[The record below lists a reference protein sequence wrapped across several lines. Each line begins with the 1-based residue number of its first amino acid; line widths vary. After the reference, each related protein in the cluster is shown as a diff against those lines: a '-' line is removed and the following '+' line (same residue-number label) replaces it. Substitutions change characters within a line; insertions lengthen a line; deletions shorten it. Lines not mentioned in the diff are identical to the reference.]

1 MENQKELDLRAR
13 VQEKMATLNGYWN
26 KTYDYMED
34 QLEFRDGDQWD
45 GKVKGERETDGRP
58 SLVLN
63 MTKTYVNRIVNPLR
77 MNPVGVRINTDDS
90 DFTELLSGIVREVEH
105 KSRAAEA
112 YETAYENAVT
122 CGLGWIKIGTDYE
135 NDESLEQNIS
145 IEIVRN
151 ALSVWL
157 DPVSNRID
165 GSDAKYGVHVTYM
178 DSKEAK
184 EEYGDEAVG
193 QGIAGIDI
201 YEHWTVPQDS
211 TADVTYYELENKKFK
226 RYWLEDGTT
235 VDEEPEFYVQMREIE
250 EKQCKVVRFVGNKLV
265 GEPVFLP
272 IPFLPIIPV
281 YGDRLS
287 LQRSDDVRL
296 GGLIHWLKD
305 SQRMVNF
312 YASNEL
318 ELAALAPKSPWV
330 IAEGQVEG
338 YEDEW
343 ATANT
348 KSHAFLP
355 YKPEGLHGQML
366 PPPQRADNTA
376 QTGGLIQSRM
386 QAQQDMGKEVGIF
399 DSMFGAVEAA
409 NEAGKTNILRQNQG
423 ELSTAHYLQ
432 NYSQSIAQAG
442 RVIMWLLPYV
452 GDVTRTIGM
461 RDEEGNKNFVP
472 MVLSEVVTKRV
483 LQEMNLEVTS
493 GPALE
498 GKRREAVNAIL
509 QMGAVMPDKM
519 GLMADLLIENLDAP
533 GSKEIAERLK
543 KTLPPELQDKQDGPS
558 AEELEAQLQQS
569 SQVIQQQTDRMGQ
582 LEGIIQQLQ
591 AQVISNEQD
600 NKTKLATAVIKEEGA
615 MARERIKQLGEDQ
628 RQAEAIEADAESDM
642 LKASNEVFK
651 ANAEVEKAALESAQG
666 SEGFVPS
673 VKGPVSVDQAEGN
686 QAIQDIDEIMQ

>member
-1 MENQKELDLRAR
+1 MEMKKEEALRAR
-13 VQEKMATLNGYWN
+13 VQEKMSTLNGYWSQ
-26 KTYDYMED
+26 TYDYMED

-45 GKVKGERETDGRP
+45 DKIESERTTDGRP

-63 MTKTYVNRIVNPLR
+63 MTKTYVNRIVNPMR
-77 MNPVGVRINTDDS
+77 QNPVGVRINTDDT

-105 KSRAAEA
+105 KSRAVEA

-122 CGLGWIKIGTDYE
+122 CGLGWIKVGTDYE
-135 NDESLEQNIS
+135 NDESLEQKIS

-151 ALSVWL
+151 PMSVWL
-157 DPVSNRID
+157 DPFSDRID
-165 GSDAKYGVHVTYM
+165 GSDAKYGVCVTYM
-178 DSKEAK
+178 DSKAAK

-193 QGIAGIDI
+193 QGMAGIDI
-201 YEHWTVPQDS
+201 YEKWTVPDDS
-211 TADVTYYELENKKFK
+211 TADVTYYELETKKIK

-250 EKQCKVVRFVGNKLV
+250 EKQCKVVRFVGNKLI
-265 GEPVFLP
+265 GEPMYLP
-272 IPFLPIIPV
+272 IPFLPLIPV
-281 YGDRLS
+281 YGDRLN
-287 LQRSDDVRL
+287 LQRYSDIRL
-296 GGLIHWLKD
+296 GGLIHWIQD
-305 SQRMVNF
+305 SQKMVNF

-330 IAEGQVEG
+330 LAEGQVEG
-338 YEDEW
+338 YEDIW

-348 KSHAFLP
+348 KSHSFLP
-355 YKPEGLHGQML
+355 YKPENLHGQMA

-376 QTGGLIQSRM
+376 QTGGLIQSRA
-386 QAQQDMGKEVGIF
+386 QAQQDMGREIGIF

-432 NYSQSIAQAG
+432 NYSQSIAQVG

-452 GDVTRTIGM
+452 GDVTRTIGV
-461 RDEEGNKNFVP
+461 RGEDGKKTFQP
-472 MVLSEVVTKRV
+472 MVLSEVITKRV

-509 QMGAVMPDKM
+509 QMGSVMPDKM
-519 GLMADLLIENLDAP
+519 ALMADLLVENLDAP
-533 GSKEIAERLK
+533 GSKEMAARLK
-543 KTLPPELQDKQDGPS
+543 KTLPPELQDEQEGPS
-558 AEELEAQLQQS
+558 VQEMQQQLEQS
-569 SQVIQQQTDRMGQ
+569 NQVIQQQADRAQQ
-582 LEGIIQQLQ
+582 LEGVIQQLQ
-591 AQVISNEQD
+591 AEVISNTQD

-615 MARERIKQLGEDQ
+615 MARERMKQAGEDQ
-628 RQAEAIEADAESDM
+628 RQMESIEADAESDM
-642 LKASNEVFK
+642 LKASGEVFK
-651 ANAEVEKAALESAQG
+651 ANAEVDKAALEAASG

-673 VKGPVSVDQAEGN
+673 VKGPISVDQASDK
-686 QAIQDIDEIMQ
+686 QATQDIADTLE